1 MNYFVTGASG
11 FIGNTLIRNLSKD
24 KANKVFALTRSKKNY
39 NNDSNKWVI
48 GNLKSNL
55 SKYLIYTDAV
65 IHLAT
70 EFDGVSQFKIYQTNL
85 IDSLKFFEN
94 ARKSGVK
101 KYIVAGSGFEN
112 GHSKKLFSTLS
123 HMKPLSD
130 YQISKA
136 LFNVEICNWAKKYKL
151 DLTYL
156 KIFHAYGSG
165 EKKSRLYPQLIEAAK
180 KNKSINISKYSNK
193 IIRDFISV
201 EDVAK
206 DIIQQLKINKGV
218 NLSNSC
224 SGKKKTLLE
233 FSRQIWKKNSK
244 KKIKL
249 IANLPI
255 KPYPMSNFATRE
267 ITNIDKISYN
277 LKKIKIAYPMLKIKA

>member
-1 MNYFVTGASG
+1 MNYFITGASG
-11 FIGNTLIRNLSKD
+11 FIGNTLIRNLLKN
-24 KANKVFALTRSKKNY
+24 KNNKVFALTRFKKNY
-39 NNDSNKWVI
+39 NHNNKKKKWII

-55 SKYLIYTDAV
+55 NKYLSITDAV

-70 EFDGVSQFKIYQTNL
+70 EFDGVSQYKIYETNL
-85 IDSLKFFEN
+85 VDSLKFFEN
-94 ARKSGVK
+94 ARNSGVK

-112 GHSKKLFSTLS
+112 GHSKKMFSALS
-123 HMKPLSD
+123 YMKPLSD

-136 LFNVEICNWAKKYKL
+136 LFNVKICNWAKKYKL
-151 DLTYL
+151 DLTYI
-156 KIFHAYGSG
+156 KIYHSYGSG
-165 EKKSRLYPQLIEAAK
+165 EKKDRLYPQLVLAAK

-193 IIRDFISV
+193 IIRDFIPV

-206 DIIQQLKINKGV
+206 DIIQQLENNKGV

-244 KKIKL
+244 KKTKIVS
-249 IANLPI
+249 NLPI
-255 KPYPMSNFATRE
+255 KPYPMSNFAIRE

-277 LKKIKIAYPMLKIKA
+277 FKKIR